1 MSDDVRTRSLSDEA
15 ERLKAELERR
25 DLQRSQL
32 QHREATLS
40 HWLAEVERERDAL
53 QRELVGL
60 ITENDHLRQLAAV
73 VAMRPATDMPE
84 RPEQA
89 APAHARET

>member
-15 ERLKAELERR
+15 ERLQAELERR

-40 HWLAEVERERDAL
+40 HWLAEVERERDLLWA
-53 QRELVGL
+53 
-60 ITENDHLRQLAAV
+60 ENKRLRQLVKAA
-73 VAMRPATDMPE
+73 AMPPSTTEHDR
-84 RPEQA
+84 
-89 APAHARET
+89 AHAPR